1 MSHRRAGGVR
11 GARGVRGVR
20 IMGGEARGRAVAVAR
35 GVRPTEGRVRE
46 ALFSIWQERLP
57 GARFLDL
64 YAGSGAVGLEAL
76 SRGAA
81 AVLFVESDPRALRE
95 LERSVGLFAPE
106 RARRWRASLPGGL
119 GELARRAGSEWDR
132 FDLVFADPPYAFE
145 AHPRLL
151 AGIEPLLA
159 PEGEAAIEHSARR
172 ELPEESSG
180 LARASVRVYG
190 ETALSF
196 YSRRK

>member
-1 MSHRRAGGVR
+1 MRRAGGVR
-11 GARGVRGVR
+11 GVR
-20 IMGGEARGRAVAVAR
+20 ITGGEARGRAVAVAR

-95 LERSVGLFAPE
+95 LERSVRLFAPE
-106 RARRWRASLPGGL
+106 RARRWRTSLPAGL
-119 GELARRAGSEWDR
+119 GELARRAGGEWER
-132 FDLVFADPPYAFE
+132 FDLVFADPPYAFTG
-145 AHPRLL
+145 HPRLL

-159 PEGEAAIEHSARR
+159 PDGEAAIEHSARR
-172 ELPEESSG
+172 ELPEEGGG